1 MRTFWQDLR
10 HGARLLLNQPGF
22 TLIAVITLGLGIGA
36 VTAIFSVVDAV
47 LLRPLP
53 YKEPERIALIEQ
65 NMPKLDLYYGGV
77 SAPELLDY
85 IAGNETFAEMAGYGI
100 INLNLTGER
109 DPRRIEVARVSP
121 SLFPLL
127 GVTPLLGRG
136 FTAEE
141 DEVGKNRVVALSE
154 GLWRKH
160 FGADP
165 NIVGRVVKL
174 DEAPYTVIGV
184 MPARLRFPPT
194 RDGFASAVELW
205 TPLALTDDE
214 KQARRRDSNFNLIG
228 RLKPGV
234 GLEQAQAN
242 MAAVAA
248 RVERQYP
255 DIYQG
260 NTRIAATAVGLTERM
275 TQKVRLVVLMLFGA
289 VALVLLIACANIANL
304 QLARAAA
311 RRKEIAIRSA
321 LGAVPWRIARQ
332 TLTESLLLALIGGVV
347 GSLIAVWALDLIV
360 KFGPENVPRLSEVR
374 LDPRALGFTLLVTLL
389 TGVLFGL
396 APALQ
401 GARVSLTEAIN
412 ESGRASDAGGRE
424 GARLRN
430 ALVILETALA
440 VVLLVGAGLLINSF
454 VRLLRTPPGF
464 NPDGVIVAR
473 TTLPQARY
481 PEAER
486 GKTVYRRALERIA
499 VLPGVQQVSVAS
511 YLPLASEWQ
520 IGVRIEGGGESEYY
534 MAYGS
539 WVSNDFF
546 RSMGIPLKKGRVFT
560 DQDRADTTPVVAVN
574 EAMARRFWPGQDAVG
589 KRIRWGGWNPPG
601 GWLTIAGVVADVKFS
616 SLEAESPPTVYMP
629 VFQIPRIRRDAV
641 FIARTTADPA
651 SLAAAMRR
659 EIAAVDADLPVY
671 DVRTMNQVIAE
682 SVAQRRFTM
691 ELLAIFAA
699 AALGLAALGLYGVL
713 SYAVTQRTREIG
725 IRMALGGRRQ
735 DALRLVVGQGM
746 KMAMIG
752 ALAGLI
758 ASLALTRLMKGLLF
772 GVSASDPLTF
782 IAVTLLLTLV
792 AFVACWIP
800 ARRATK
806 VDPIV
811 ALRCE

>member
-1 MRTFWQDLR
+1 MRTLWQDLR
-10 HGARLLLNQPGF
+10 HSARLLLGNPGF
-22 TLIAVITLGLGIGA
+22 TLTAVITLGLGIGA

-53 YKEPERIALIEQ
+53 YKEPERIAIVEQ
-65 NMPKLDLYYGGV
+65 RQPKLGWSGGV
-77 SAPELLDY
+77 SAPEMLDY
-85 IAGNETFAEMAGYGI
+85 IAGNETFAEMAGYGM

-109 DPRRIEVARVSP
+109 EPRRIEVARVSP
-121 SLFPLL
+121 GLFPLL
-127 GVTPLLGRG
+127 GVTPLQGRG
-136 FTAEE
+136 FSAEE
-141 DEVGKNRVVALSE
+141 DEIGKNRVVALSE
-154 GLWRKH
+154 GLWRRH

-165 NIVGRVVKL
+165 NVIGRVVKL
-174 DEAPYTVIGV
+174 DETSYTVVGV
-184 MPARLRFPPT
+184 MPASLRFPPA
-194 RDGFASAVELW
+194 GAAFAGAVELW

-214 KQARRRDSNFNLIG
+214 KRARRRDSNFNLIG
-228 RLKPGV
+228 RLKAGV
-234 GLEQAQAN
+234 EIEQAQAN

-248 RVERQYP
+248 RIERQYP

-260 NTRIAATAVGLTERM
+260 NIRITATAVGLTQRM
-275 TQKVRLVVLMLFGA
+275 TQNVRLVVLMLFGA
-289 VALVLLIACANIANL
+289 VGIVLLIACANIANL

-311 RRKEIAIRSA
+311 RRKEIAIRNA
-321 LGAVPWRIARQ
+321 LGASGWRIARQ
-332 TLTESLLLALIGGVV
+332 TLTESLLLALIGGLV
-347 GSLIAVWALDLIV
+347 GSLIAAWALDLIV
-360 KFGPENVPRLSEVR
+360 RFGSENAPRLSEVS
-374 LDPRALGFTLLVTLL
+374 LDPRALGFTLLITLL

-401 GARVSLTEAIN
+401 SARVSLTETLN

-424 GARLRN
+424 GSRLRN

-464 NPDGVIVAR
+464 DPDGVIVAR
-473 TTLPQARY
+473 TTLPAARY

-486 GKTVYRRALERIA
+486 GKDVYRRALERIEA
-499 VLPGVQQVSVAS
+499 LPGVQQVCVAS
-511 YLPLASEWQ
+511 ALPLASDWQ
-520 IGVRIEGGGESEYY
+520 IGFLVEGGGERDYHT
-534 MAYGS
+534 AYGS

-546 RSMGIPLKKGRVFT
+546 RAMGIPLKRGRVFT
-560 DQDRADTTPVVAVN
+560 NEDRADTTPVVVIN
-574 EAMARRFWPGQDAVG
+574 ETMARRFWPGEDAVG

-601 GWLTIAGVVADVKFS
+601 GLTIAGVVADVKFS
-616 SLEAESPPTVYMP
+616 SLEDESPPTIYMP

-641 FIARTTADPA
+641 FIARTTSEPA
-651 SLAAAMRR
+651 NLAAALRR

-671 DVRTMNQVIAE
+671 DLRTMNQVIAE

-691 ELLAIFAA
+691 GLLAIFAF

-725 IRMALGGRRQ
+725 VRMALGGRRL
-735 DALRLVVGQGM
+735 DVLRLVVGQGM

-752 ALAGLI
+752 AGAGLI

-772 GVSASDPLTF
+772 GVSASDPFTLA
-782 IAVTLLLTLV
+782 AVALLLTLV
-792 AFVACWIP
+792 ALVAALVP

-806 VDPIV
+806 VDPMV

>member
-1 MRTFWQDLR
+1 
-10 HGARLLLNQPGF
+10 
-22 TLIAVITLGLGIGA
+22 
-36 VTAIFSVVDAV
+36 
-47 LLRPLP
+47 
-53 YKEPERIALIEQ
+53 
-65 NMPKLDLYYGGV
+65 
-77 SAPELLDY
+77 
-85 IAGNETFAEMAGYGI
+85 
-100 INLNLTGER
+100 
-109 DPRRIEVARVSP
+109 
-121 SLFPLL
+121 
-127 GVTPLLGRG
+127 
-136 FTAEE
+136 
-141 DEVGKNRVVALSE
+141 
-154 GLWRKH
+154 
-160 FGADP
+160 
-165 NIVGRVVKL
+165 
-174 DEAPYTVIGV
+174 
-184 MPARLRFPPT
+184 
-194 RDGFASAVELW
+194 
-205 TPLALTDDE
+205 
-214 KQARRRDSNFNLIG
+214 
-228 RLKPGV
+228 
-234 GLEQAQAN
+234 
-242 MAAVAA
+242 
-248 RVERQYP
+248 
-255 DIYQG
+255 
-260 NTRIAATAVGLTERM
+260 
-275 TQKVRLVVLMLFGA
+275 
-289 VALVLLIACANIANL
+289 
-304 QLARAAA
+304 
-311 RRKEIAIRSA
+311 
-321 LGAVPWRIARQ
+321 
-332 TLTESLLLALIGGVV
+332 
-347 GSLIAVWALDLIV
+347 
-360 KFGPENVPRLSEVR
+360 
-374 LDPRALGFTLLVTLL
+374 LL

-534 MAYGS
+534 MTYGS

-758 ASLALTRLMKGLLF
+758 ASLGLTRLMKGLLF

-800 ARRATK
+800 AKRATK
-806 VDPIV
+806 VDPMV